1 MGNKGDVIGYIKVPN
16 GKTYKE
22 RFTLLQNL
30 PFHGILGID
39 LLRKL
44 EFKCNRDDSVDFAGV
59 KIKMYRGPR
68 GDSFG
73 RRNMATAIA
82 TLEAKFLC
90 RPNTSVGTSA
100 LGSFFQ
106 DNVGP
111 NQPSGRKT
119 GHFFLRKMI
128 LMGKILHKDDQRVNV
143 ILDQTIPTEEA
154 VNVRSSSRRLPEAT
168 NPGIPSESDRGDS
181 REG

>member
-1 MGNKGDVIGYIKVPN
+1 M
-16 GKTYKE
+16 
-22 RFTLLQNL
+22 NL
-30 PFHGILGID
+30 I
-39 LLRKL
+39 
-44 EFKCNRDDSVDFAGV
+44 
-59 KIKMYRGPR
+59 RGPR

-168 NPGIPSESDRGDS
+168 NPGMPSESDRGDS
-181 REG
+181 REGHITEDPFPRPREIEKGVESRETAVRAHVSSKDLK